1 VTGNALVQV
10 EYALIKHLISDHDK
24 AQLAV
29 ARNVIDSVTALLE
42 ENGIWKRQMG
52 ATDKRE

>member
-1 VTGNALVQV
+1 VVTSNALVQE
-10 EYALIKHLISDHDK
+10 EYALFKCLISYHDK

-42 ENGIWKRQMG
+42 EN
-52 ATDKRE
+52 